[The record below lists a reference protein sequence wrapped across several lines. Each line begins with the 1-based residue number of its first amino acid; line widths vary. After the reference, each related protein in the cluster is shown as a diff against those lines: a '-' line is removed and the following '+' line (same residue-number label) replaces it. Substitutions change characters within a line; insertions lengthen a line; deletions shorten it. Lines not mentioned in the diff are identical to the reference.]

1 MAGLAF
7 SYLASHLS
15 TPVPL
20 ALGRMTSPGKN
31 DRKTFHT
38 MRSLEAEGDQPGQ
51 VDLCLKRLKRA
62 GQRLCRT
69 GKAGPCPSAFLGV
82 SVSHTLHQTTPISIS
97 HTLQQT
103 TCTGPWVRVQNTE
116 PCPQRE
122 SFREINSTPVGVGD
136 PLPGHLGPGGKTIY
150 TSYSSKGSFPL
161 GGHAL
166 WG

>member
-1 MAGLAF
+1 MTKHLLTHPSGWTGL
-7 SYLASHLS
+7 LLS
-15 TPVPL
+15 GL
-20 ALGRMTSPGKN
+20 TSLNTGTSGPGKN

-51 VDLCLKRLKRA
+51 VDLCLQRLNRA

-82 SVSHTLHQTTPISIS
+82 SVSY
-97 HTLQQT
+97 TLQQT
-103 TCTGPWVRVQNTE
+103 TCTGPRVSVQNTG

-122 SFREINSTPVGVGD
+122 SLREINSTPVGVGD

-150 TSYSSKGSFPL
+150 TSYSSTGSFPL
-161 GGHAL
+161 GGQAL